1 MGTLISMLDLQD
13 GHWRPRKED
22 SMVIL
27 SNDDDDDDAVWVI
40 E

>member
-1 MGTLISMLDLQD
+1 MLDLQD

-27 SNDDDDDDAVWVI
+27 SNDDDDDDDAVWVI

>member
-22 SMVIL
+22 SMVTL
-27 SNDDDDDDAVWVI
+27 SYDDDDDDDHMDD
-40 E
+40 